1 MLLLR
6 NEEEVRTFH
15 DRWGGSVLRF
25 CRLFYGDDTRAQEA
39 TIKVFLIYLRA
50 ENSLNQ
56 DRIAVALLRIA
67 VKVVRDRCM
76 VSSARKADDQSFPR
90 AILALPC
97 EQRAVFILRYVLQ
110 LDTATVASIAGV
122 VEETVRK
129 VSFQALLKIRELLPR
144 EFFKEHKE

>member
-1 MLLLR
+1 M
-6 NEEEVRTFH
+6 
-15 DRWGGSVLRF
+15 LRF

-39 TIKVFLIYLRA
+39 TIDVFLIYLRA

-56 DRIAVALLRIA
+56 DRIPVALLRIA

-76 VSSARKADDQSFPR
+76 VSSARKADDQSFRR

-97 EQRAVFILRYVLQ
+97 EQKAVFILRYGLQ

-129 VSFQALLKIRELLPR
+129 MSFQALLKIRELLPR